1 MYVYVVT
8 CVYKYVCMSI
18 CGSVC
23 VCVFM
28 KVCVCLSLSVFV
40 LEYFL
45 KNWGSSDF
53 STTAQLE
60 RF

>member
-8 CVYKYVCMSI
+8 CVYEYVCMSI
-18 CGSVC
+18 CGSVR

-28 KVCVCLSLSVFV
+28 KVCVCEFV

-45 KNWGSSDF
+45 KSWGLSDSSII
-53 STTAQLE
+53 AQLE